1 MNVDLEWQSFS
12 FLDAVIVKK
21 EPIEV
26 EMIDVYNGENIEPLT
41 GKLVRKRQLVKKQK
55 YEQEI

>member
-1 MNVDLEWQSFS
+1 MNVDLEWQSFF

-26 EMIDVYNGENIEPLT
+26 DMVDVDNVENLNN
-41 GKLVRKRQLVKKQK
+41 LN
-55 YEQEI
+55 